1 MNHKIPGASKFRGQ
15 SKTFIFPSNSSKSN
29 LDKYKE
35 LISIYQKDL
44 NFAKNKA
51 SISNIAIQTVG
62 SKNFQKKKELEQTL
76 KLLNE
81 RLASLYKRKDEEILN
96 IKNCEDKLFEVSI
109 NIDKKYEE
117 YSLLSKKT
125 ILQKDIENEAFEN
138 YLTIC
143 QEKEKIAAKTKQEL
157 SYQRTKIKL
166 LTEAISNREKEYI
179 TLKNKKKELV
189 CLL

>member
-1 MNHKIPGASKFRGQ
+1 MNHKIPSASRFRGQ

-44 NFAKNKA
+44 NFAKNKS
-51 SISNIAIQTVG
+51 SIPNIEIQ
-62 SKNFQKKKELEQTL
+62 KEKELKQTL
-76 KLLNE
+76 KLLDE
-81 RLASLYKRKDEEILN
+81 KLANLYQEKKEEILN
-96 IKNCEDKLFEVSI
+96 IKNYKDKLFEVSV

-117 YSLLSKKT
+117 YSLLSKRT